1 MSVRDQ
7 ERRAKESERRIAGAM
22 RRADREVG
30 QRIAARAHEATL
42 RANEVKR
49 RIEVGDVQPRPLPGM
64 REDSM
69 ESMPSMPS
77 MESSPSMKSME
88 SADYATEVSGEAQ
101 QAAEAGEVMMK
112 DMPLEGT
119 GMDPEAA
126 HEDLA
131 QRVTEETGSGG
142 DPHLHAERKADEL
155 SKEMTEDTGAEGDMQ
170 VHADRKVEQM
180 REEMFEDV

>member
-1 MSVRDQ
+1 MSIRDQ
-7 ERRAKESERRIAGAM
+7 ERRQRQAERRINERM

-30 QRIAARAHEATL
+30 QKIATRAHEASL
-42 RANEVKR
+42 RSEEVKR
-49 RIEVGDVQPRPLPGM
+49 RIERGDVEPRPLPGM
-64 REDSM
+64 REDSKPSMKSMPSM
-69 ESMPSMPS
+69 ESMPSM
-77 MESSPSMKSME
+77 KSIE
-88 SADYATEVSGEAQ
+88 SADYASEVSAEAQ

-142 DPHLHAERKADEL
+142 DPHQHAERKADEIA
-155 SKEMTEDTGAEGDMQ
+155 KQITEDTGAGGDMQ
-170 VHADRKVEQM
+170 VHAERKVDQM
-180 REEMFEDV
+180 GSEMFQD

>member
-1 MSVRDQ
+1 
-7 ERRAKESERRIAGAM
+7 M

-30 QRIAARAHEATL
+30 PKIAARAHEASL

-49 RIEVGDVQPRPLPGM
+49 RIEVGDVEPRPLPGM
-64 REDSM
+64 REDSLESM
-69 ESMPSMPS
+69 ESMPSI
-77 MESSPSMKSME
+77 ESSPSMKSME
-88 SADYATEVSGEAQ
+88 SADYASEVSEEAQ
-101 QAAEAGEVMMK
+101 QAVEAGEVMMK

-142 DPHLHAERKADEL
+142 DPHLHAEREADEM
-155 SKEMTEDTGAEGDMQ
+155 SREMTEDTGAEGDMQ
-170 VHADRKVEQM
+170 AHADRKVQRM
-180 REEMFEDV
+180 GKEMFEDV

>member
-7 ERRAKESERRIAGAM
+7 ERQARQAERRISEAM
-22 RRADREVG
+22 RRADRDVG
-30 QRIAARAHEATL
+30 KKIEARAHEASL

-49 RIEVGDVQPRPLPGM
+49 RIERGDVEPRPLPGL

-69 ESMPSMPS
+69 ASMESMPS
-77 MESSPSMKSME
+77 MESSPSMKSIE
-88 SADYATEVSGEAQ
+88 SADYARGVSEEAL
-101 QAAEAGEVMMK
+101 QAVETGDVMMK

-142 DPHLHAERKADEL
+142 DPHKHAERKADEIAGQI
-155 SKEMTEDTGAEGDMQ
+155 TEDTGAEGDMQ
-170 VHADRKVEQM
+170 VHAERKVEQM
-180 REEMFEDV
+180 GQEMFED

>member
-7 ERRAKESERRIAGAM
+7 ERKAQQAERRMSEAM

-30 QRIAARAHEATL
+30 KKIEARAHEASL

-49 RIEVGDVQPRPLPGM
+49 RIEKGDVEERPLPGM

-69 ESMPSMPS
+69 PSIASMPS
-77 MESSPSMKSME
+77 MESSPSMKSIE
-88 SADYATEVSGEAQ
+88 SADYAHGVSEESQ
-101 QAAEAGEVMMK
+101 QAVESGDVMMK

-131 QRVTEETGSGG
+131 QRVTEETGSAG
-142 DPHLHAERKADEL
+142 DPHQHAERKADEIA
-155 SKEMTEDTGAEGDMQ
+155 EQITEDTGAEGDMQ
-170 VHADRKVEQM
+170 VHAGRKVEKMGQ
-180 REEMFEDV
+180 EMFED

>member
-7 ERRAKESERRIAGAM
+7 ERQARRLDRRISEAM

-30 QRIAARAHEATL
+30 KRITARAHEASL
-42 RANEVKR
+42 RAEEVKR
-49 RIEVGDVQPRPLPGM
+49 RIERGDVQPRPLPGM
-64 REDSM
+64 REDSL
-69 ESMPSMPS
+69 ESMESMPS
-77 MESSPSMKSME
+77 MESSPSIKPME
-88 SADYATEVSGEAQ
+88 SADYASRVSEESQ
-101 QAAEAGEVMMK
+101 RAAETGGDMMK

-142 DPHLHAERKADEL
+142 DPHQHAERKADEIANQI
-155 SKEMTEDTGAEGDMQ
+155 TEETGAGGDMQ
-170 VHADRKVEQM
+170 VHAERKVEQM
-180 REEMFEDV
+180 GREMFEE

>member
-1 MSVRDQ
+1 MSIRDQ
-7 ERRAKESERRIAGAM
+7 ERRQRQAERRINERM

-30 QRIAARAHEATL
+30 QKIAARAHEASL
-42 RANEVKR
+42 RSEEVKR
-49 RIEVGDVQPRPLPGM
+49 RIERGDVEPRPLPGM
-64 REDSM
+64 REDSTPSM
-69 ESMPSMPS
+69 ESMPSM
-77 MESSPSMKSME
+77 KSIE
-88 SADYATEVSGEAQ
+88 SADYASEVSAQAQ

-142 DPHLHAERKADEL
+142 DPHQHAERKADEIA
-155 SKEMTEDTGAEGDMQ
+155 KQITEDTGAGGDMQ
-170 VHADRKVEQM
+170 VHAERKVEQM
-180 REEMFEDV
+180 GSEMFQD

>member
-7 ERRAKESERRIAGAM
+7 ERRQREVERRINDRM
-22 RRADREVG
+22 RTADREVG
-30 QRIAARAHEATL
+30 QKIAARAHEASL
-42 RANEVKR
+42 RAEEVKR
-49 RIEVGDVQPRPLPGM
+49 RIEKGDVEPRPLPGI
-64 REDSM
+64 REDSL
-69 ESMPSMPS
+69 ESMESMPS

-88 SADYATEVSGEAQ
+88 SADYASEVSAEAQ
-101 QAAEAGEVMMK
+101 QAAESGEVMMK

-142 DPHLHAERKADEL
+142 DPHQHAELKADEIANQI
-155 SKEMTEDTGAEGDMQ
+155 TEETGAGGDMQ
-170 VHADRKVEQM
+170 VHAERKVKQFES
-180 REEMFEDV
+180 EMFED